1 MSELRGAHG
10 AWTDERGA
18 PATSEEGRRRGQGVL
33 KASGRHS
40 LTTFALQT
48 GLFFRRKLLE
58 ALRQPV
64 WIITG
69 LTTPLLYLALF
80 TPLLNA
86 LSGGPGFP
94 RGHVLDVFVPGVL
107 VLIAFGAG
115 MGAGWPVIWE
125 LDSGVIERLRVT
137 PASRLALL
145 LGTVVRDIVMFLV
158 PGIVII
164 VVASI
169 AGFHAHWGGLVLLLV
184 LLSLL
189 TAACS
194 ATSSALGLNLKQIGS
209 LAAVVTGVQLPLT
222 LLAGILLPLSLGPE
236 WLRVLGHFNPMYYAV
251 QASRSLAAGT
261 IGTGTVGVGFAVTA
275 AAAGLAVWWGTRSYH
290 RAMV

>member
-1 MSELRGAHG
+1 M
-10 AWTDERGA
+10 
-18 PATSEEGRRRGQGVL
+18 
-33 KASGRHS
+33 
-40 LTTFALQT
+40 TFALQT
-48 GLFFRRKLLE
+48 ELFFRRKLLE
-58 ALRQPV
+58 TLRQPV
-64 WIITG
+64 WIVTG

-86 LSGGPGFP
+86 LAGGPGFP

-137 PASRLALL
+137 PASRLALV
-145 LGTVVRDIVMFLV
+145 LGTVLRDIVMFLV
-158 PGIVII
+158 PGVL
-164 VVASI
+164 VLAVASV
-169 AGFHAHWGGLVLLLV
+169 AGFHAHWGGLALLLA

-194 ATSSALGLNLKQIGS
+194 ATSSALGLTLKQIGG

-236 WLRVLGHFNPMYYAV
+236 WLRVLGHVNPMYYAV

-261 IGTGTVGVGFAVTA
+261 VGSGAVGAGFLVTA
-275 AAAGLAVWWGTRSYH
+275 AAAALALWWGTRSYQ
-290 RAMV
+290 RAMS